1 MESKNTLVILMKK
14 LNLKS
19 EYNQTSM
26 LAKMEIKRV
35 TSQISNVVLLV
46 LLLIIFV
53 NMFIFIYK
61 DKGPKIHSNV
71 ALAIEDNSVEVKTLL
86 KNITENKL
94 KEIIEFKEVSLKAG
108 FDLLK
113 ENEVIALIHLKEGTT
128 ELLNY
133 GRPAAFDLYIND
145 HSDIKV
151 KFLINYLESLVK
163 VLNEGQ
169 NGSMIYWDIMKSKGL
184 DFDERLNNLNRIA
197 LNYMAAFLTRGD
209 VFESTDDLDKFYGA
223 ATLNYYFVTSLLI
236 ISIISTILFHLDIN
250 DDIRKG
256 RIRRVLSSGYNLRNI
271 YSAKIITGSIF
282 TSILM
287 GIFKGIFMIFFDV
300 FVVTEF
306 LRFIS
311 CFFIINIIIH
321 MVVIVFYILIDN
333 DRIRDWLFILFF
345 TVLSF
350 TSGIIIPLNSLGGLF
365 KILSKFNI
373 LTIGHNLLLGYS
385 LTLERAFI
393 TIIYFFIIT
402 VTLRYVHKIRRV

>member
-1 MESKNTLVILMKK
+1 MKK